1 MAKKQSA
8 LQEETVKLRKKI
20 EKKFKMLYLRKNE
33 RARTIERGQIKEI
46 GKHFNEIET
55 RVEKNQ
61 HLKGKLQELIENDK
75 ELDEVKAQT
84 NQGGSGLERYDQ
96 SLGKSQEYFKDL
108 RAANQKEKM
117 REQQSM

>member
-20 EKKFKMLYLRKNE
+20 EKKFKMR
-33 RARTIERGQIKEI
+33 
-46 GKHFNEIET
+46 
-55 RVEKNQ
+55 
-61 HLKGKLQELIENDK
+61 KLQELIENDK